1 MNNFV
6 TIKSFAS
13 SVDFEMVISYLA
25 SCGIECFGRDEITN
39 RAYLNGVNGGVKLQV
54 SEDKVEETINL
65 LLEGGYITK
74 EDLET
79 CYHTFYHPSNMF
91 IVITGN
97 FDSEEIMN
105 VIKENQKYS

>member
-6 TIKSFAS
+6 TIKSFTS
-13 SVDFEMVISYLA
+13 SVDFEMVKSYLA

-54 SEDKVEETINL
+54 SEDKVEEAINL

-74 EDLET
+74 EDLE
-79 CYHTFYHPSNMF
+79 PA
-91 IVITGN
+91 
-97 FDSEEIMN
+97 SE
-105 VIKENQKYS
+105 IKWLDNILSKFRSSKND

>member
-1 MNNFV
+1 
-6 TIKSFAS
+6 
-13 SVDFEMVISYLA
+13 MVKSYLA

-74 EDLET
+74 EDLE
-79 CYHTFYHPSNMF
+79 PA
-91 IVITGN
+91 
-97 FDSEEIMN
+97 SE
-105 VIKENQKYS
+105 IKWLDNILSKFRSKKND

>member
-13 SVDFEMVISYLA
+13 SVDFEMVKSYLA

-54 SEDKVEETINL
+54 SEDKVEEAINL

-74 EDLET
+74 EDLEPASEIKWLDNILSK
-79 CYHTFYHPSNMF
+79 FRSNK
-91 IVITGN
+91 N
-97 FDSEEIMN
+97 D
-105 VIKENQKYS
+105 